1 MPSSVANVL
10 VGVCSVKFDDVD
22 LGWTSDGVTMTVTSE
37 LFDVKV
43 EEVIG
48 VLDRVVTDQSVAV
61 ALNMAEGT
69 LTNMST
75 AIPGSVLDSVANT
88 LTVGGGALQSG
99 TLTLVGKNPA
109 GKNRTIDF
117 HKVNPTGEV
126 GVPYKKAEISIVP
139 VTFSALVNPADGKFL
154 TVTDATT

>member
-1 MPSSVANVL
+1 MPSSAANVL
-10 VGVCSVKFDDVD
+10 VGVCSVDFAGTA

-48 VLDRVVTDQSVAV
+48 ILKRVVTDQSVAV

-69 LTNMST
+69 LVNMSK
-75 AIPGSVLDSVANT
+75 AIPGSVLAGNV

-99 TLTLVGKNPA
+99 ALTLVGKSPA
-109 GKNRTIDF
+109 GKDRTIAF
-117 HKVNPTGEV
+117 TEVNPTGEV
-126 GVPYKKAEISIVP
+126 GIPYKKGEISVVP

-154 TVTDATT
+154 TVTDAP